1 VFLISVPARDTAP
14 VARTTR
20 RRSDRPFT
28 LTTRASIILSPAQ
41 SGTLDPQGG
50 PDMTSKKQAPDDL
63 MKQLE
68 TEDDV
73 EGHSAKN
80 KHRAPDG
87 LAPKATED
95 DVEGHSAKNKHR
107 APDGLAPK
115 ATDDDVE
122 GHSAKNKHR
131 APDGLAPKA
140 TDDDVEGHMIGAMNP
155 VMARELARAKERD
168 IQRSTSRGN
177 LISEAKRAIR
187 RKE

>member
-1 VFLISVPARDTAP
+1 
-14 VARTTR
+14 
-20 RRSDRPFT
+20 
-28 LTTRASIILSPAQ
+28 
-41 SGTLDPQGG
+41 
-50 PDMTSKKQAPDDL
+50 MTSKAKAPNDL

-73 EGHSAKN
+73 EGHSAKF
-80 KHRAPDG
+80 KGPDG
-87 LAPKATED
+87 LAPKATEED